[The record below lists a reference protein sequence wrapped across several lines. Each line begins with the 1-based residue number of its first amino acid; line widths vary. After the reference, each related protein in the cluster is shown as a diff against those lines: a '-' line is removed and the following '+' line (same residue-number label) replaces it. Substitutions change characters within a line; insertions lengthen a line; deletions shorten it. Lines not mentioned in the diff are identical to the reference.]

1 MTNGEMH
8 SVFAVCHICGAE
20 TEMKIDD
27 DAYDSLD
34 ELEDARPDV
43 DINDYLEA
51 FHDPKLAA
59 FLYAGFCAE
68 HSDLA

>member
-27 DAYDSLD
+27 DEYDSLNK
-34 ELEDARPDV
+34 LEDDWDIV
-43 DINDYLEA
+43 DFNDYLEA
-51 FHDPKLAA
+51 FNDPKLAE
-59 FLYAGFCAE
+59 FLYAGFCPE
-68 HSDLA
+68 HSKLV